1 MCESLL
7 LTFPWAALRGETAPN
22 EAESEGCGGTTV
34 EDDNEVWRGLTRNPK
49 GWGQFSPF
57 RRHLSLE
64 DTPYSSLLAPRTEK
78 NWLPAPPAGKLITG
92 SKRACGWTA
101 RVMAGL
107 VVVGGLGLPVL
118 LAQPS
123 GPQQPFID
131 KLVLADTIQPV
142 SASELERA
150 LAQANSD
157 GAQALLI
164 EMDTPGGLLDSMRT
178 MVGEI
183 LSSRVPVI
191 VYVSPAGARAG
202 SAGFYLM
209 ESADVAAMAPG
220 TNAGAAHVVAEFG
233 KIDDTLSQ
241 KIENDAEALLRS
253 YVAKRGRN
261 VDAAMAAAATSHSY
275 TAEEALDQHLIDVV
289 ANSDSALLAA
299 LDGRTITRMD
309 GSKVVLHLGGDR
321 IVPVKPAL
329 REELLGWLVNPNVAL
344 LLLLGGAL
352 LIYLEFN
359 TPGTIVP
366 GALGTLMVL
375 LAVFGLNLL
384 PIRYTAVLLLIAALG
399 LLVLEAKVGGHGAL
413 AVAGIVC
420 LAFGMLTL
428 VAAPVP
434 ELAIHPAIALA
445 VSAAFG
451 VITVFLLRLAIRARR
466 MKSRLGVDAL
476 VGKQASAMESLALE
490 GHVLVEGEIWLAV
503 ASEPVASGAALRV
516 VGRDQYLL
524 RVEPVNRAQSGSLPA

>member
-1 MCESLL
+1 M
-7 LTFPWAALRGETAPN
+7 R
-22 EAESEGCGGTTV
+22 
-34 EDDNEVWRGLTRNPK
+34 
-49 GWGQFSPF
+49 
-57 RRHLSLE
+57 
-64 DTPYSSLLAPRTEK
+64 K
-78 NWLPAPPAGKLITG
+78 N
-92 SKRACGWTA
+92 ACGWTVTSLTA
-101 RVMAGL
+101 LL
-107 VVVGGLGLPVL
+107 VVASLGLTI
-118 LAQPS
+118 LAQPAEAQAS
-123 GPQQPFID
+123 GAQQPFLD
-131 KLVLADTIQPV
+131 KLVLADTVQPV
-142 SASELERA
+142 SEGELQRA

-178 MVGEI
+178 MIGAI

-233 KIDDTLSQ
+233 KMDDTMSQ
-241 KIENDAEALLRS
+241 KVENDAEALMRS
-253 YVAKRGRN
+253 YVGKRGRN
-261 VDAAMAAAATSHSY
+261 LDAAVAAAATSHSY
-275 TAEEALDQHLIDVV
+275 TAEEALDQHLIDVI
-289 ANSDSALLAA
+289 ASSDSDLLAK
-299 LDGRTITRMD
+299 LDGRTITRLD
-309 GSKVVLHLGGDR
+309 GSKTVLHLAGDR
-321 IVPVKPAL
+321 IAPVKTPL
-329 REELLGWLVNPNVAL
+329 RDELLGWLVNPNVAL
-344 LLLLGGAL
+344 LLLIGGAL

-359 TPGTIVP
+359 VPGTIVP

-375 LAVFGLNLL
+375 LAIFGLNLL
-384 PIRYTAVLLLIAALG
+384 PIHYTAVLLLVAAVG

-413 AVAGIVC
+413 AIAGIVC

-434 ELAIHPAIALA
+434 ELAIHPVVAIA

-476 VGKQASAMESLALE
+476 VGRQASAMEPLAPQ
-490 GHVLVEGEIWLAV
+490 GHILVEGEIWLAV
-503 ASEPVASGAALRV
+503 ASEPIAQGAALRV

-524 RVEPVNRAQSGSLPA
+524 RVEPANLAHTA